1 MDTTSRNGS
10 TRAARH
16 IFAGILAA
24 TAAIAAAPADAAVDM
39 FLKLDGIKGESQ
51 DKTHKD
57 EVDVL
62 SWSWG
67 AAKGS
72 AGQRASPNQVCS
84 QQLSVTK
91 YVDLATAGLTNN
103 LVLGS
108 TIPNATLTVRKAGD
122 KPLEYLVIKLNGVL
136 VSSLQTEGSGGDDR
150 LTESI
155 NLAFSGGTITYTPQK
170 PDGTG
175 GTSVT
180 SPLPA
185 TCP

>member
-1 MDTTSRNGS
+1 MDDTSRNGS
-10 TRAARH
+10 MRAVHH
-16 IFAGILAA
+16 IVAGILAA

-62 SWSWG
+62 AWSWG
-67 AAKGS
+67 ASKGS
-72 AGQRASPNQVCS
+72 AGQRANPNQVCG

-91 YVDLATAGLTNN
+91 WVDLATPGLTNN

-108 TIPNATLTVRKAGD
+108 TIPSATLTVRKAGD
-122 KPLEYLVIKLNGVL
+122 SPLEYIVIKLNGVL
-136 VSSLQTEGSGGDDR
+136 VSSISTGGSGGEDR
-150 LTESI
+150 LTEGVSF
-155 NLAFSGGTITYTPQK
+155 AFSGGTITYTPDVDGK
-170 PDGTG
+170 PGK
-175 GTSVT
+175 SAT